1 MYWHCWHIFQ
11 KWGIFQFYL
20 TCTWHTAHISI
31 CITQSSSITSHNFD
45 RKNCILSIMYADLLN
60 VTRLLRKGLLILQ
73 GLQIKLLLALL
84 LRRYLGKDFQ
94 LHPQSNL
101 IIICWNSYFIFVL
114 NINGSYYWS
123 KFSYWSYYLCRI
135 VSSRFRVN
143 CTVFSPTVGSTL
155 GVMKGLVVICGKTV
169 LCFVGVLCTFSLA
182 DDSIALLCKLFINS
196 HQTRLRYHVE
206 GCYSLGYG
214 CGRTG
219 CIQWYIFIQHWVCA
233 SWIGTIFSVVIFLS
247 TL

>member
-1 MYWHCWHIFQ
+1 MSSSW
-11 KWGIFQFYL
+11 
-20 TCTWHTAHISI
+20 TAHIST
-31 CITQSSSITSHNFD
+31 CITQSSSITSHDFD

-60 VTRLLRKGLLILQ
+60 VTRLLQKGLLILQ

-94 LHPQSNL
+94 FHPQSNL

-143 CTVFSPTVGSTL
+143 CTVFSPTVGST
-155 GVMKGLVVICGKTV
+155 
-169 LCFVGVLCTFSLA
+169 
-182 DDSIALLCKLFINS
+182 
-196 HQTRLRYHVE
+196 
-206 GCYSLGYG
+206 
-214 CGRTG
+214 
-219 CIQWYIFIQHWVCA
+219 
-233 SWIGTIFSVVIFLS
+233 
-247 TL
+247 